1 MSDVSQTEIE
11 ARRQGTLGAIA
22 AGSCYLL
29 WGLSVM
35 FYKQIEQVSPFEI
48 LANRALWSLLLTA
61 SVILAVRHH
70 KYFLS
75 VLRDRK
81 SLQTLILSG
90 LIIGSNWTVFIWA
103 VNTSRIL
110 ETSLAYFINPLMSV
124 LVGVV
129 FLKEHITNAQRAAIA
144 LAAAG
149 VLYFTMALGFVPWI
163 SLYLAVSFAFYGY
176 LKKTLRVDALEGLCV
191 ETMVIAP
198 FGIAFLVWQS
208 SHGGSA
214 FISDGWYTDMFLM
227 LSGVMTTVPLL
238 LFTYGAQRIRLT
250 TLGLLQYLVPT
261 TSFSIAV
268 WVYHEPLGMGQ
279 LVTFG
284 LIWTGLAIFTFDS
297 WRRERLR
304 ARLVASTSP

>member
-1 MSDVSQTEIE
+1 MSDISPTELE
-11 ARRQGTLGAIA
+11 FRRQGARGALA
-22 AGSCYLL
+22 AGTGYLL

-35 FYKQIEQVSPFEI
+35 FYKQIAQVSPFEI
-48 LANRALWSLLLTA
+48 LAHRALWSLLLTSA
-61 SVILAVRHH
+61 VILIIRHH
-70 KYFLS
+70 THFLG
-75 VLRDRK
+75 VLRNPRAMR
-81 SLQTLILSG
+81 TLCLSG

-103 VNTSRIL
+103 VNSGHIL

-149 VLYFTMALGFVPWI
+149 VVYFTIALGVVPWI

-176 LKKTLRVDALEGLCV
+176 LKKTLRIDALEGLCV

-198 FGIAFLVWQS
+198 FGVGYLIWQS

-214 FISDGWYTDMFLM
+214 FVADGWYTDLFLV

-238 LFTYGAQRIRLT
+238 LFTYGAQRIRMT

-268 WVYHEPLGMGQ
+268 WIYHEPLGMGQ

-297 WRRERLR
+297 WYRERVR
-304 ARLVASTSP
+304 ARLVASTRP

>member
-48 LANRALWSLLLTA
+48 LAHRALWSLLLTA

-70 KYFLS
+70 RYFLS
-75 VLRDRK
+75 VLRDPK
-81 SLQTLILSG
+81 SLKTLILSG

-149 VLYFTMALGFVPWI
+149 VLYFTIVLGFVPWI

-214 FISDGWYTDMFLM
+214 FVSDGWYTDMFLV

-279 LVTFG
+279 LITFG

-297 WRRERLR
+297 WRRERIR